1 MKKMIRDKSKVED
14 KSNDNSN
21 FVQLSRGYM
30 SQMRVLS
37 RKSPVAMQIFLY
49 LIEHMGRT
57 TNAVVCS
64 YRVLSEVT
72 HLSRTSVAKAIKILK
87 EENWIDAVKIGNATA
102 YAINERV
109 VWQAGRNERKYAIFS
124 ATIIAS
130 ESEQDSNYHELA
142 KTKLTHIPVISPGDI
157 ATIGSEKLPPPD
169 QQDLDL

>member
-1 MKKMIRDKSKVED
+1 MEKIIRDKSKVED

-49 LIEHMGRT
+49 LVEHMGRT